1 MVIVGGGLN
10 GLVCASYL
18 VTAGLSVVVVERSS
32 ELGGSV
38 HTVQGTAG
46 RFEVGAFE
54 VGALIGSGVAADLE
68 LMSRWGLRLIPRE
81 VMVAALEPG
90 EPPLVFH
97 RDLDATVDGIGTI
110 VGGDAAA
117 DYRSFAAMARAVL
130 RLMSVV
136 ESAAPPSLGVVD
148 LIASVGMG
156 AAGRQLMRT
165 VLASA
170 SEVLRGTFDDDRLC
184 GALGQFAAL
193 AGLDPALPGTGLGA
207 LRLAALHGAGGAR
220 PVGGTVAVIDALA
233 RSITERGGVIAT
245 GTGVERIELRGG
257 RAARVWVDGRAL
269 VARHGVVCTIDAG
282 RVFGG
287 LLAARDVPD
296 RIRAEL
302 RMTHSGAGNVSEVK
316 VDVIARAA
324 GVTELGVLR
333 QAMLVGG
340 GLRGLER
347 AFAHVR
353 LGRVAADVP
362 VVVAVPSAFEPGWAA
377 DGQHSLWVQAVA
389 PWLPDAGAWSPEL
402 TRHLT
407 DTVLGAAG
415 RLVGALEVVEARTT
429 GPADWSRHLGA
440 AAGNPN
446 HLDLTLDQ
454 LLALRPTPSLARYRT
469 PIPGLFLSGAGTHPG
484 GGMSGAAGRNAA
496 RAVIRSAGVGGPGR
510 LARLMRQRVM
520 LCRDAVAAMRQ
531 LRAAR

>member
-68 LMSRWGLRLIPRE
+68 LMSRGGLRLIPRE

-136 ESAAPPSLGVVD
+136 SRRSPSLGVVD

-170 SEVLRGTFDDDRLC
+170 SEVC
-184 GALGQFAAL
+184 GAPSTTTDCVARSASSPRSWSRPGV
-193 AGLDPALPGTGLGA
+193 AGHGAGA
-207 LRLAALHGAGGAR
+207 LRLAG
-220 PVGGTVAVIDALA
+220 
-233 RSITERGGVIAT
+233 
-245 GTGVERIELRGG
+245 
-257 RAARVWVDGRAL
+257 
-269 VARHGVVCTIDAG
+269 C
-282 RVFGG
+282 
-287 LLAARDVPD
+287 
-296 RIRAEL
+296 
-302 RMTHSGAGNVSEVK
+302 
-316 VDVIARAA
+316 
-324 GVTELGVLR
+324 
-333 QAMLVGG
+333 
-340 GLRGLER
+340 
-347 AFAHVR
+347 
-353 LGRVAADVP
+353 
-362 VVVAVPSAFEPGWAA
+362 
-377 DGQHSLWVQAVA
+377 
-389 PWLPDAGAWSPEL
+389 
-402 TRHLT
+402 
-407 DTVLGAAG
+407 
-415 RLVGALEVVEARTT
+415 T
-429 GPADWSRHLGA
+429 GPARVRS
-440 AAGNPN
+440 
-446 HLDLTLDQ
+446 
-454 LLALRPTPSLARYRT
+454 
-469 PIPGLFLSGAGTHPG
+469 
-484 GGMSGAAGRNAA
+484 AA
-496 RAVIRSAGVGGPGR
+496 RSR
-510 LARLMRQRVM
+510 
-520 LCRDAVAAMRQ
+520 
-531 LRAAR
+531 